1 MTMHCTNCGRPR
13 ADDAAACA
21 FCGAAV
27 QRFAAPAAAAN
38 IPNYL
43 IQSVLVTLC
52 CCLPFGI
59 VAIVYAA
66 QVNGKLA
73 AGDAAGAL
81 QASNNARTWGWI
93 AFACGAVPS
102 AIYLILMLM
111 GVVHS

>member
-1 MTMHCTNCGRPR
+1 MHCTNCGRPLG
-13 ADDAAACA
+13 DNAAACA

-27 QRFAAPAAAAN
+27 QRFPARAAAASV
-38 IPNYL
+38 PNHL

-66 QVNGKLA
+66 QVNTKLA
-73 AGDAAGAL
+73 AGDIAGAV

-93 AFACGAVPS
+93 AFLCGAIPS
-102 AIYLILMLM
+102 AIYIVLMLM
-111 GVVHS
+111 GAVHS